1 MYSEY
6 PIEVQ
11 NDYPAGVA
19 LRLNRKRVAFESL
32 VAKGCSQNRVA
43 GESQGE
49 SLKLKFGSRWQDPG
63 NETIQGSLADPGEA
77 KI

>member
-19 LRLNRKRVAFESL
+19 LRLNRKRVAF
-32 VAKGCSQNRVA
+32 
-43 GESQGE
+43 ESQGE